1 VKYRVEHK
9 KLNTSV
15 IVLALFLLIASCG
28 SNKNSTSTSQS
39 SIESNPKIIFL
50 NYSIKKNTDAR
61 RSIQFINKKVVDGQL
76 KRTNNIEVGDFGD
89 LICHQLDKNS
99 KILQSVIIKN
109 PLKKT
114 IEYLDSEKTFQLKRI
129 DLDSVQFSIRL
140 KLKSNTKYITLD
152 DISNFGNS
160 PKPLIKT
167 KIY

>member
-15 IVLALFLLIASCG
+15 IVLALFLLMASCG
-28 SNKNSTSTSQS
+28 SNKNSTTKPRS

-50 NYSIKKNTDAR
+50 NYSIKKNTNSS
-61 RSIQFINKKVVDGQL
+61 RSIQLINKKVVDGKL
-76 KRTNNIEVGDFGD
+76 KRTNDIEDGDFGD
-89 LICHQLDKNS
+89 LICYQLDKNS
-99 KILQSVIIKN
+99 KILQKTIIKN

-114 IEYLDSEKTFQLKRI
+114 IEYLDSEKKFQLKQL
-129 DLDSVQFSIRL
+129 DLDSVRFSVRL

-152 DISNFGNS
+152 NISDFDNS
-160 PKPLIKT
+160 SEPLIKT

>member
-1 VKYRVEHK
+1 MKYRVEHK

-15 IVLALFLLIASCG
+15 IVLALFLLMASCG

-76 KRTNNIEVGDFGD
+76 KRTNNIEDGDFGD

-114 IEYLDSEKTFQLKRI
+114 IEYLDSEKAFQLKQI

-152 DISNFGNS
+152 DIGDFDNS
-160 PKPLIKT
+160 TKPLMKT
-167 KIY
+167 TIN